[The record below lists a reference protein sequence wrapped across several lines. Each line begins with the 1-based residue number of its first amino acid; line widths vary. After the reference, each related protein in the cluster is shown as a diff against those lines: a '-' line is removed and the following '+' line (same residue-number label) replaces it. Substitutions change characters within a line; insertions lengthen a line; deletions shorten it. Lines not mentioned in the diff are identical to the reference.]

1 MFESLKSEF
10 MTMGSLPCEVVPF
23 SWTGL
28 RLS

>member
-10 MTMGSLPCEVVPF
+10 MTMGGLPFEVVRF